1 MGGGNDQ
8 NNELRLLLLL
18 VMAGASPLRRLQ
30 SVTNSKILSGKQENY
45 RSSMRALK
53 SPELEAQATRSP
65 LHSRTRDLN
74 GVEGMGDPDGIWAS
88 IAQFIE
94 HFQAH
99 TSTSI
104 EKELAT
110 KGLLDLAKSGKDAKN
125 AIGSHAQAIPLLV
138 TLLRSGTTVAK
149 ANAAL
154 TLAFLCD
161 EEELRVKVLLGGC
174 IPPLLG
180 LLRSGSAEAKKAAA
194 KAISAVSH
202 GGVAAEHIGM
212 KIFMTEGV
220 IPSLWEQ
227 LHPRQKQE
235 KIVSDHLTGALRNLC
250 NNTESFL
257 KATFEAGGV
266 DILVRLLTSESAV
279 AQSNASSLLASLMLA
294 SETCCTKVLNSGAIQ
309 HLLKLIGT
317 ENAISAR
324 AEAAGALRALSSKLK
339 SAKKAMV
346 DAGSVPILIS
356 AVVAPSKEFMQ
367 GHSAQALQEN
377 AMGALANIS
386 GGMSA
391 IVLSLGENIET
402 FRSDSQVADI
412 LGAVAYALMVF
423 NEKSDAAGSLD
434 TVKIERL
441 LVKQLR
447 PRISQLVQERAI
459 EALASLYGNAHLSVG
474 LINAE
479 AKKLLVGLVTMAG
492 PEVQDD
498 LIHLLRSLCS
508 ADLDLWHS
516 LRGREGIQI
525 LISFLGLS
533 TEQQQEHS
541 VALLSILTAVVDE
554 SKWAITAAGG
564 IPPLVQLLETGSRKA
579 KEDAAIILGNLCA
592 QSEEIRAC
600 VESADAVP
608 ALLWLLRNASSKG
621 QEIAANTLKHLIR
634 DANAAAVNQLVAL
647 LLGNQPESKVHVI
660 ATLGCLLSLASHE
673 ELVQKGC
680 AANKG
685 LQSLV
690 QLLSS
695 LNEEIKEAAAS
706 VLADIF
712 VARKD
717 LCENLGI
724 LDIIDPL
731 ISLLSM
737 ETEYIAMQSARALA
751 ALFSAIHS
759 NKHVANI
766 AGSAVTPLTQLAKSP
781 SISAAEMAINALANL
796 FLDVRFAKQVII
808 EDVIPSLTRVLKD
821 GTKVGQEHAAG
832 ALARLL
838 THMPVDDVLV
848 ETIHHCGTVISLIDF
863 LASTKLEDVISS
875 DALEALAIMARAKQ
889 GGTSSIPP
897 WAVLAELPYSLE
909 PLVKCLAIGLPPVQE
924 KAIEV
929 LSRLCRDQPVV
940 LGDLLAGTFGCVN
953 ALAGRIIHSDNL
965 EVKVGG
971 TALLICAAKEHR
983 QRTLAA
989 LNESGCFIQLICSL
1003 VHMLKQA
1010 TEINVLRINKVN
1022 NVYEGQGRYFEGGD
1036 AFSMDDRASILGGTV
1051 ALWLLSIISSYDDES
1066 KVAIMEAGAIEVL
1079 TEKLTDF
1086 SPDALQMELE
1096 DGGGTWVSA
1105 LLLAILFQHRDVIQ
1119 AGATMRAIP
1128 SLANLLRSDEAI
1140 DRYFAAQALASLVCN
1155 GSRGTLLAVAN
1166 SGAAGGL
1173 ISLLGCV
1180 DLNLSTLDALS
1191 EEFSLVHDPVQVVL
1205 ERLFRV
1211 DDIRVGATAR
1221 KSIPSLV
1228 ELLKPMP
1235 DRPGASALALALL
1248 TEIAQANNANKVTM
1262 AEAGA
1267 LDALAKYLS
1276 LGPQDITEE
1285 AATNLVRILFS
1296 SPDLRLYDSAIGTVA
1311 QLIAVLQV
1319 GSRGARYNAARA
1331 LQGLFES
1338 ENMKNADMA
1347 RQAIKPLVEMLS
1359 VGSEKEQQA
1368 AIGALIK
1375 LSYQSPSKALA
1386 IADAEVNPIESLY
1399 RILTSPCSLELKE
1412 DAALLCSILFANS
1425 RVRATSAAS
1434 SCIQPLVE
1442 LLTIDSNPIKE
1453 ASARALDSLL
1463 DDEQQAEVV
1472 AAYGTVCPL
1481 VGLVGGTN
1489 YPLLEAAISA
1499 LVKLGKDR
1507 PPCKIDMVKAGVI
1520 DNVLEILPE
1529 SPDSLCSLIAELLCI
1544 LTNNSSIAKSAA
1556 GARVVEPLFQCLT
1569 RPELSTWGQHR
1580 ALQALVNIL
1589 EKPQSLANLRLTPRL
1604 AIEPLLVFLES
1615 PSHSVKQL
1623 GAELLS
1629 HLVAQEYFQR
1639 DITTQ
1644 QAVVPLVQLA
1654 RLGIPNLQE
1663 KAIKALESASATWPN
1678 SIADAGGIIELS
1690 KVLLQVDP
1698 QPPPALWES
1707 AALVLSNVLCFS
1719 SQYYLKVPLAVLVKL
1734 LRSSSEQTVVVS
1746 LSALLVLE
1754 RDDAS
1759 SAELMAEC
1767 GAVEALL
1774 ELLRSHQSEE
1784 SAARLLEALFNN
1796 SKVRD
1801 MKVSKYAIAPLS
1813 QYLLDP
1819 QTQAQPARLLATLAL
1834 GDIFQSDGLAR
1845 TTDAVSACRALVS
1858 LLEDQPNEEMTMVAI
1873 CALQNLVIHS
1883 RTNRRAVAEAGGI
1896 LVVQEILSSNNSE
1909 MAGQAA
1915 LLIKFLFSNHTLQE
1929 YVSSELVRALT
1940 GALEKEFWAT
1950 ATINEEM
1957 VKAIYTLFSNFS
1969 RLRGSE
1975 AATLCIPHLVGALKA
1990 GTEPAQ
1996 EAALDALCLLKDS
2009 WPSIP
2014 AESGRAQAMVAAEA
2028 IPVLQ
2033 LLIRS
2038 SPPHFQ
2044 EKADSLL
2051 QCLPGS
2057 LTVTIKR
2064 GYNLKQSIGNT
2075 NAFCKLTLGNG
2086 PPRQTKVVSRSI
2098 SPEWKQS
2105 FAWAFDMPPKG
2116 QKLQISCKTK
2126 NTFGK
2131 GSLGKVTIQID
2142 KVVILGTISGQY
2154 KLVPDAKRDGTSRTL
2169 EIEFQWSNR

>member
-1 MGGGNDQ
+1 
-8 NNELRLLLLL
+8 
-18 VMAGASPLRRLQ
+18 MAGASPLQRLQ
-30 SVTNSKILSGKQENY
+30 SVTNSKILSGKQERS

-53 SPELEAQATRSP
+53 SPEFEAQATRSP

-74 GVEGMGDPDGIWAS
+74 GVEGMEDPDGIWAS

-99 TSTSI
+99 TSTAI

-125 AIGSHAQAIPLLV
+125 AIGSHSQAIPLLV

-149 ANAAL
+149 VNAAL
-154 TLAFLCD
+154 TLGILCD

-194 KAISAVSH
+194 KAIYAVSH

-235 KIVSDHLTGALRNLC
+235 KVVNGHLTGALRNLC

-257 KATFEAGGV
+257 QATLQAGGV
-266 DILVRLLTSESAV
+266 DILVRLITSDSVV

-294 SETCCTKVLNSGAIQ
+294 SETSCTKVLNSGAIQ
-309 HLLKLIGT
+309 HLLKLVGT

-324 AEAAGALRALSSKLK
+324 AEAAGALQALSSKLK
-339 SAKKAMV
+339 SARKAMV

-367 GHSAQALQEN
+367 GQSAQALQEN

-412 LGAVAYALMVF
+412 LGALAYALMVF
-423 NEKSDAAGSLD
+423 KSDPAGSLD

-492 PEVQDD
+492 SEVQDD

-516 LRGREGIQI
+516 LREREGIQI

-541 VALLSILTAVVDE
+541 VALLSILTVVVDE

-592 QSEEIRAC
+592 HSEEICAC

-608 ALLWLLRNASSKG
+608 ALLWLLRNGSSKG

-634 DANAAAVNQLVAL
+634 DANAATVNQLVAL
-647 LLGNQPESKVHVI
+647 LLGNQPKSKVHVI
-660 ATLGCLLSLASHE
+660 TTLGCLLSVASHE

-690 QLLSS
+690 QMVSS
-695 LNEEIKEAAAS
+695 LNEETKEAAAS

-712 VARKD
+712 AVRKD

-724 LDIIDPL
+724 LEIIDPL
-731 ISLLSM
+731 IRLLSM
-737 ETEYIAMQSARALA
+737 ETECIAMQSARALA
-751 ALFSAIHS
+751 ALFSAINS
-759 NKHVANI
+759 NKHVANV
-766 AGSAVTPLTQLAKSP
+766 AGSAVMPLIQLAKSP

-796 FLDVRFAKQVII
+796 FLDVRFAEQAMV

-863 LASTKLEDVISS
+863 LASADLEDVISS
-875 DALEALAIMARAKQ
+875 DALEALAIMAREKQ

-897 WAVLAELPYSLE
+897 WAILAELPHSLE

-940 LGDLLAGTFGCVN
+940 LGDLLAGTCTCIY
-953 ALAGRIIHSDNL
+953 ALAGRVIHSDNL

-989 LNESGCFIQLICSL
+989 LNESGFFIQLICSL

-1010 TEINVLRINKVN
+1010 TEINDLRINKVN
-1022 NVYEGQGRYFEGGD
+1022 NVYEGQERHFEGGD
-1036 AFSMDDRASILGGTV
+1036 TFSMDDRASILGGTV

-1079 TEKLTDF
+1079 TEKLTNF
-1086 SPDALQMELE
+1086 SPSALQFQMELE
-1096 DGGGTWVSA
+1096 DGGGMWVSA
-1105 LLLAILFQHRDVIQ
+1105 LLLAILFQHRDVIR

-1128 SLANLLRSDEAI
+1128 SLSNLLRSDEAI

-1180 DLNLSTLDALS
+1180 ELNISTLDALS
-1191 EEFSLVHDPVQVVL
+1191 EEFSLVHNPVQVVL

-1228 ELLKPMP
+1228 ELLKPMS

-1276 LGPQDITEE
+1276 LGPQDVIEE

-1296 SPDLRLYDSAIGTVA
+1296 SPDLRQYDSAIGTVT
-1311 QLIAVLQV
+1311 QLIAVLQL

-1338 ENMKNADMA
+1338 ENMKNADVA

-1375 LSYQSPSKALA
+1375 LSYQNPSKALT

-1399 RILTSPCSLELKE
+1399 RILASPCSLELKE

-1442 LLTIDSNPIKE
+1442 LLTIDSNPIQE
-1453 ASARALDSLL
+1453 ASARALDNLL

-1472 AAYGTVCPL
+1472 AAYGTVNSL

-1489 YPLLEAAISA
+1489 YPLLETAISA

-1520 DNVLEILPE
+1520 DNVLEILPD
-1529 SPDSLCSLIAELLCI
+1529 SPDSLCSLIAELICI

-1569 RPELSTWGQHR
+1569 RPDLSTWGQHR

-1589 EKPQSLANLRLTPRL
+1589 EKPQSLANLRLTPSL
-1604 AIEPLLVFLES
+1604 AIEPLLIFLES

-1654 RLGIPNLQE
+1654 GLGISNLQE
-1663 KAIKALESASATWPN
+1663 KAIKALESASASWPN

-1698 QPPPALWES
+1698 QPSHALWES
-1707 AALVLSNVLCFS
+1707 AALVLSNVLRFS

-1873 CALQNLVIHS
+1873 CALQNLVMHS

-1950 ATINEEM
+1950 ATINEEI

-1996 EAALDALCLLKDS
+1996 EAALDAICLLKDS

-2028 IPVLQ
+2028 IPILQ

-2075 NAFCKLTLGNG
+2075 SAFCKLTLGNG

-2142 KVVILGTISGQY
+2142 KVVMLGTISGQY
-2154 KLVPDAKRDGTSRTL
+2154 KLVPDANRDGTSRML